1 MEDSIGQR
9 IPPWLAPAAITLG
22 LACIIVGFGLL
33 TWTPGSSSGALAG
46 TGDTT
51 LLPAAPLPTLV
62 LMVTSGPTPVSSPT
76 AAPLPTLALMV
87 TSGPTPVSS
96 PTAAPSST
104 MFPAVSL
111 AETDATFTLTIVHS
125 NDTWG
130 YTRPC
135 G

>member
-76 AAPLPTLALMV
+76 AAP
-87 TSGPTPVSS
+87 
-96 PTAAPSST
+96 SST